1 MADRVILSLSL
12 SLSLS
17 FSLSH
22 FHIRGRSDYRF
33 QYAFTMDDRLFLG
46 WRKDFIM
53 NFVSIVYHFSYD
65 FNVVFFLI
73 IIFRLLKNIV
83 YEIIMARKDVIM

>member
-1 MADRVILSLSL
+1 
-12 SLSLS
+12 
-17 FSLSH
+17 
-22 FHIRGRSDYRF
+22 
-33 QYAFTMDDRLFLG
+33 
-46 WRKDFIM
+46 M